1 MSGSVLD
8 FWRFA
13 MSDLRM
19 HNVRGYFAEYL
30 VGRALDLEVARVEWD
45 DFDVLWGDV
54 KIEVKSSAYLQ
65 SWAQRRP
72 STIAFGGLRGRRL
85 DIEAGD
91 VGEQTY
97 NADVY
102 VFAWNTQID
111 PKTYAAIRAVSC
123 ISDALA
129 VTRYQRWMSRARCA
143 GFVELST
150 ASSVIKG
157 TSTASVSSPM
167 GRIVKENT
175 QRRMRAPS
183 LPVHRPPTSRSSPAR
198 VVSST
203 SGQCRRSP

>member
-19 HNVRGYFAEYL
+19 NNARGYFAEYL

-54 KIEVKSSAYLQ
+54 KIEVKSSAYVQ

-72 STIAFGGLRGRRL
+72 STISFGGLRGRRL
-85 DIEAGD
+85 DIEAGY

-111 PKTYAAIRAVSC
+111 PERYDPLDV
-123 ISDALA
+123 DAWAFHVL
-129 VTRYQRWMSRARCA
+129 
-143 GFVELST
+143 
-150 ASSVIKG
+150 
-157 TSTASVSSPM
+157 
-167 GRIVKENT
+167 
-175 QRRMRAPS
+175 
-183 LPVHRPPTSRSSPAR
+183 
-198 VVSST
+198 
-203 SGQCRRSP
+203 RRSVLEELGYKSVGLATLSRFSKEVRFNDLRTAIAAAATR